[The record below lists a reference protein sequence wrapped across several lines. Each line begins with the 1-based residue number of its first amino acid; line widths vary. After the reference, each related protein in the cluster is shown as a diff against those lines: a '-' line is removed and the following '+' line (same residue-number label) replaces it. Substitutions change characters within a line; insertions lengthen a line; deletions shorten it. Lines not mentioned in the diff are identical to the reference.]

1 VNALPANILSIDLET
16 ACARGCTEACDCALI
31 PHHAKIT
38 RIAAWSPGL
47 ASECFTSAADF
58 REWLLRKGP
67 YEPLFVGQNFSF
79 DLRMLEAH
87 GCPMPL
93 EQWVFDTQIAAA
105 ISLTKVPAEY
115 LATYA
120 EQRES
125 RNKAIGKKRRGH
137 RAGSQYSLKVMAP
150 YFLGVEPFWEDPN
163 NHDSADYALKDAEY
177 TYRLAEFFSARLED
191 EGLTE
196 FFQTK
201 SMRWARQLVQMSI
214 DGINIDLDGLRVA
227 QTESARLEGEYK
239 AKLDEMW
246 APAYQAY
253 AVKLQAEV
261 HDKYAAMAGRALDK
275 AKTGAAMQK
284 VDARYRKLEEA
295 ALAKLDTAVN
305 IASPD
310 QLAWVMRDYHGLDI
324 RDWEGDDS
332 TAKAVLQ
339 GLAAQGREDIKV
351 LLDWRREYKRTSAF
365 YPTYFELQRDG
376 KLHTSF
382 NPTGARTG
390 RISSSKPNL
399 QQCPPHV
406 RKLFVAPEGYELCV
420 YDEAAIEPRMITY
433 YTEDRTLFDLLASGA
448 SFHGFN
454 VAVFFGLNV
463 APNDAKELYPLE
475 YKVAKEGG
483 LSILYGAGARR
494 IQLIGTKYGFTW
506 TLDEC
511 KRMVSRIR
519 DAYREV
525 WAFKKQLDEMATAG
539 EPISGF
545 FGQKYVY
552 APDEVYMKAFNT
564 LIQGSA
570 SQLVVEST
578 CRAADQFRAEN
589 IDARPLLV
597 VHDEYVGVQPEGHK
611 RAEQIVIES
620 LTDWDLPTRHGP
632 VKLKVEGKCSK
643 RWEK

>member
-1 VNALPANILSIDLET
+1 MLPNDLLSVDAET
-16 ACARGCTEACDCALI
+16 ACATGCEGACECALT
-31 PHHAKIT
+31 PHKARIT
-38 RIAAWSPGL
+38 RIAVWAPGVE
-47 ASECFTSAADF
+47 ECFTRVDEL
-58 REWLLRKGP
+58 REFLRRRP
-67 YEPLFVGQNFSF
+67 HYSLVGHNFGF
-79 DLRMLEAH
+79 DLRMFAAH
-87 GCPMPL
+87 GLELPL
-93 EQWVFDTQIAAA
+93 DRWLYDTQIMAAV
-105 ISLTKVPAEY
+105 SLTKVPDDY
-115 LATYA
+115 LSWYA
-120 EQRES
+120 ARRHEL
-125 RNKAIGKKRRGH
+125 NKALPKGQGH
-137 RAGSQYSLKVMAP
+137 RPGSPNSLKVLAP
-150 YFLGVEPFWEDPN
+150 YHLKVEPFYEDPT
-163 NHDSADYALKDAEY
+163 NHDDAQYALKDGRY
-177 TYRLAEFFSARLED
+177 TYELAEFFSARLED
-191 EGLTE
+191 EGLTT
-196 FFQTK
+196 FFNEK

-253 AVKLQAEV
+253 LTKLQGECLAERGRMKDAAV
-261 HDKYAAMAGRALDK
+261 AKIKKPTPDKITRVSNRYDQ
-275 AKTGAAMQK
+275 GA
-284 VDARYRKLEEA
+284 VA
-295 ALAKLDTAVN
+295 ALTKLPTSVN

-310 QLAWVMRDYHGLDI
+310 QLLWVMRDYHGLDTK
-324 RDWEGDDS
+324 DWEGEDS

-339 GLAAQGREDIKV
+339 GLAAKGREDIKL

-463 APNDAKELYPLE
+463 DPNDAKELYPLE

-525 WAFKKQLDEMATAG
+525 WAFKKQLDEMATSG
-539 EPISGF
+539 EAITGF

-552 APDEVYMKAFNT
+552 QPDEVYMRNFNG

-570 SQLVVEST
+570 SQLVVESA
-578 CRAADQFRAEN
+578 CRISDKFKEEK
-589 IDARPLLV
+589 IDGRPLLV
-597 VHDEYVGVQPEGHK
+597 VHDEIVAQVPEGNA
-611 RAEQIVIES
+611 RAVQIVERAM
-620 LTDWDLPTRHGP
+620 TDWDLPTRHGP
-632 VKLKVEGKCSK
+632 VQLRVEGKTGK
-643 RWEK
+643 RWVK